1 MLVLAVWPTCRL
13 TSRPSAP
20 RLLGSLQRHRMRYGI
35 ILTAGDIHEIV
46 TMAAEAEDA
55 GWDGVFYWDGIA
67 IPDADPIYDPWVTLA
82 AIAVRTERVRFGAI
96 ITPPSRRRPWKL
108 ARETITLDHLSG
120 GRIVLPVGLGAL
132 DDLGFGGVG
141 EATDRRIRAELLDES
156 LEILTRAWSGAP
168 FIYDGKHY
176 QMEEMAF
183 RPPSVQQP
191 RIPIWVV
198 AIWPRPKSVERAL
211 RYDGILPYLVGS
223 DGEPAAASPEDV
235 RAMAA
240 AARERKGQGAPF
252 DIILD
257 GTTPANNAQAA
268 RERVLPLAEAGAT
281 WWVES
286 PWENASVASLRER
299 IAAGP
304 PR

>member
-1 MLVLAVWPTCRL
+1 V
-13 TSRPSAP
+13 
-20 RLLGSLQRHRMRYGI
+20 RYGI

-46 TMAAEAEDA
+46 AMAAEAEEA
-55 GWDGVFYWDGIA
+55 GWDGVFYWDGVA
-67 IPDADPIYDPWVTLA
+67 IPGADPIDDPWVTLA
-82 AIAVRTERVRFGAI
+82 AIAMRTERVRFGAI

-108 ARETITLDHLSG
+108 AREAMTLDHLSG

-132 DDLGFGGVG
+132 EDAGFGGVG

-168 FIYDGKHY
+168 FTYEGKHY
-176 QMEEMAF
+176 TMAEMTF
-183 RPPSVQQP
+183 LPPSVQQP

-198 AIWPRPKSVERAL
+198 AMWPRPRSVERAL
-211 RYDGILPYLVGS
+211 RYDGIMPYLVGA
-223 DGEPAAASPEDV
+223 DGGPAAATPEDV
-235 RAMAA
+235 RAMVA
-240 AARERKGQGAPF
+240 AARERKGEGVPF

-257 GTTPANNAQAA
+257 GTTPAIDSQAA
-268 RERVLPLAEAGAT
+268 RERVRPLAEAGAT

-286 PWENASVASLRER
+286 PWENASVVSLRER

>member
-1 MLVLAVWPTCRL
+1 
-13 TSRPSAP
+13 
-20 RLLGSLQRHRMRYGI
+20 MRYGI

-46 TMAAEAEDA
+46 AMAAEAEDA
-55 GWDGVFYWDGIA
+55 GWDGVFYWDGMA
-67 IPDADPIYDPWVTLA
+67 IPGVEPIYDPWVTMA
-82 AIAVRTERVRFGAI
+82 AIAMGTERVRFGAI
-96 ITPPSRRRPWKL
+96 VTPPSRRRPWKL
-108 ARETITLDHLSG
+108 ARETMTLDHLSG

-132 DDLGFGGVG
+132 DDPGFAGVG
-141 EATDRRIRAELLDES
+141 EPTDRRTRAEMLDES

-168 FIYDGKHY
+168 FTYEGKHY
-176 QMEEMAF
+176 QMAEMAF
-183 RPPSVQQP
+183 RPPSLQQP
-191 RIPIWVV
+191 RIPVWVV
-198 AIWPRPKSVERAL
+198 AIWPRPKSVDRAF
-211 RYDGILPYLVGS
+211 RYDGIMPYLAGP
-223 DGEPAAASPEDV
+223 DGGPAVATSEDV

-240 AARERKGQGAPF
+240 AARQRKGEGVPF

-257 GTTPANNAQAA
+257 GTTPANDAQAA

-286 PWENASVASLRER
+286 PWQNASVDNLRER